1 MSQHPFLAF
10 VAFQQEVLSFQRRNL
25 DMAARALAAG
35 EDLALFQQHAQE
47 AAMAGAK
54 AWVAWVDAW
63 TPKA

>member
-25 DMAARALAAG
+25 DVAARALAAG
-35 EDLALFQQHAQE
+35 EDMVAFQLQAHE

-54 AWVAWVDAW
+54 AWTVWIDAW
-63 TPKA
+63 TPKS